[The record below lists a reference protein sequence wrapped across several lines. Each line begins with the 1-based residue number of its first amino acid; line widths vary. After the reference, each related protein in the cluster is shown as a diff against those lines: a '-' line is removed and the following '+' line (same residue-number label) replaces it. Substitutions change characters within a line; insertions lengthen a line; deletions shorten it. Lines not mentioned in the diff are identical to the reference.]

1 MNMGRKKKDT
11 TTTTNIDQNDAN
23 NLTIAVNYDEKLQLD
38 LMGMWKKILKWD
50 REKLFV
56 DPVKEEIAPGYFQ
69 IVKNP
74 MDLSTI
80 KQKLDSKDYV
90 NHHDFEHDIQLI
102 CTNAMAYNDEST
114 IYHKKAKKMLSQCM
128 NLFCGVESS
137 QICSQELDNQIQICT

>member
-1 MNMGRKKKDT
+1 MGRKKKDT

-56 DPVKEEIAPGYFQ
+56 DPVTEEIAPGYFQ

-90 NHHDFEHDIQLI
+90 NHHDF
-102 CTNAMAYNDEST
+102 
-114 IYHKKAKKMLSQCM
+114 
-128 NLFCGVESS
+128 
-137 QICSQELDNQIQICT
+137 